1 MQRFVIPHNHE
12 ITKEDRQKLN
22 GHGSVILWFTGLPSA
37 GKSTLANE
45 VEKRLITSGVRTF
58 ILDGDNVRMG
68 LCKDLGFSEADR
80 AENIRRIGEV
90 SKLFINAGCI
100 VLSAFVSPY
109 RKDRDAVRALVDD
122 GEFVEVYVQAPL
134 EICEQRDV
142 KGLYKKAREGVIKG
156 FTGIDDPYEAPL
168 EPEMIIETDKMTL
181 GPCKG
186 GVVRLVVTDNGP
198 GVPTADREKLFMP
211 YYSTKGRGSG
221 LGLAIVRRIVAEH
234 GGGIDVGDATP
245 NGTVFTVE
253 LPAA

>member
-12 ITKEDRQKLN
+12 ITKEDRRKLS
-22 GHGSVILWFTGLPSA
+22 GQGSLILWFTGLPCS

-45 VEKRLITSGVRTF
+45 VEKRLISSGVRTF

-90 SKLFINAGCI
+90 SKLFVQAGCI

-109 RKDRDAVRALVDD
+109 RRDRDAVRALVDE
-122 GEFVEVYVQAPL
+122 GEFVEVFVSAPL
-134 EICEQRDV
+134 EVCEQRDV

-168 EPEMIIETDKMTL
+168 KPEIVIETDKMTL
-181 GPCKG
+181 EKG
-186 GVVRLVVTDNGP
+186 
-198 GVPTADREKLFMP
+198 AD
-211 YYSTKGRGSG
+211 YIISY
-221 LGLAIVRRIVAEH
+221 LAAKKVL
-234 GGGIDVGDATP
+234 
-245 NGTVFTVE
+245 NSN
-253 LPAA
+253 

>member
-12 ITKEDRQKLN
+12 ITKEDRRKLN

-45 VEKRLITSGVRTF
+45 VEKKLISTGARTF

-90 SKLFINAGCI
+90 SKLFVNAGCI

-109 RKDRDAVRALVDD
+109 RRDRDAVRALVED
-122 GEFVEVYVQAPL
+122 GEFVEIYVKAPL

-156 FTGIDDPYEAPL
+156 FTGIDDPYEEPL
-168 EPEMIIETDKMTL
+168 NPEITIETDKVSLAEGAGQIL
-181 GPCKG
+181 GY
-186 GVVRLVVTDNGP
+186 L
-198 GVPTADREKLFMP
+198 
-211 YYSTKGRGSG
+211 SGRHVLNS
-221 LGLAIVRRIVAEH
+221 
-234 GGGIDVGDATP
+234 
-245 NGTVFTVE
+245 N
-253 LPAA
+253 